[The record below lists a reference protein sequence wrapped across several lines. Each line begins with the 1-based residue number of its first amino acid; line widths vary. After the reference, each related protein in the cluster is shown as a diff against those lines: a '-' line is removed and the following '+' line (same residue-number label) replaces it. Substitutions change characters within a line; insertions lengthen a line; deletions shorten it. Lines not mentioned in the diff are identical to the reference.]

1 METVVADATLQNKNK
16 EFEQFEELKRKGLLS
31 HKFNSLKIINHSTHK
46 SNSLA
51 NKYAIPI
58 PVKEL

>member
-31 HKFNSLKIINHSTHK
+31 HKFNSLKIINNSTHK